1 MIGVLTTRK
10 IFLSVFK
17 EWRDGT
23 DSATV
28 KETKAVKRMVKVS
41 DKLVKVLVMEKRDGY
56 YVVDLIGV
64 DRRMI
69 NMVGDMEEELDRVR
83 IKQYVEGN
91 VQT

>member
-1 MIGVLTTRK
+1 VVGVLTTRK

-41 DKLVKVLVMEKRDGY
+41 DKLVKVLVMEKKDGY

-83 IKQYVEGN
+83 TKQYVE
-91 VQT
+91 

>member
-41 DKLVKVLVMEKRDGY
+41 DKLVKVLVMEKKDGY

>member
-41 DKLVKVLVMEKRDGY
+41 DKLVNVLVMEKRDGY

-83 IKQYVEGN
+83 TKQYVEGN

>member
-1 MIGVLTTRK
+1 MVGVLTTRK

-41 DKLVKVLVMEKRDGY
+41 DKLVKVLVMEKKDGY

-83 IKQYVEGN
+83 TKQYVE
-91 VQT
+91 

>member
-1 MIGVLTTRK
+1 MVGVLTTRK

-41 DKLVKVLVMEKRDGY
+41 DKLVKVLVMEKKDGY

-69 NMVGDMEEELDRVR
+69 NMVGDMEEERDRVR
-83 IKQYVEGN
+83 TKQYVE
-91 VQT
+91 

>member
-1 MIGVLTTRK
+1 MVVVGVLTTRK

-41 DKLVKVLVMEKRDGY
+41 DKLVKVLVMEKKDGY

-83 IKQYVEGN
+83 TKQYVE
-91 VQT
+91 

>member
-83 IKQYVEGN
+83 TKQYVE
-91 VQT
+91 

>member
-56 YVVDLIGV
+56 YVVNLIGV

>member
-1 MIGVLTTRK
+1 MVGVLTTRK

-83 IKQYVEGN
+83 TKQYVE
-91 VQT
+91 

>member
-1 MIGVLTTRK
+1 MVGVLTTRK

-41 DKLVKVLVMEKRDGY
+41 DKFVKVLVMEKKDGY

-83 IKQYVEGN
+83 TKQYVE
-91 VQT
+91 

>member
-41 DKLVKVLVMEKRDGY
+41 DKLVKVLFMEKRDGY

-83 IKQYVEGN
+83 TKQYVE
-91 VQT
+91 

>member
-1 MIGVLTTRK
+1 MVGVLTTRK

-41 DKLVKVLVMEKRDGY
+41 DKLVKVLIMEKKDGY

-83 IKQYVEGN
+83 TKQYVE
-91 VQT
+91 

>member
-41 DKLVKVLVMEKRDGY
+41 DKLVNVCVMEKRDGY
-56 YVVDLIGV
+56 YVVNLIGV

-83 IKQYVEGN
+83 TKQYVEGN